1 MKKGSVENVVLG
13 LNPKHW
19 TWLERFNR
27 VTPIC
32 IFGLFFGDKE
42 KTFYNTD
49 VSSTASN
56 VTSADSASSGVLMV
70 AI

>member
-1 MKKGSVENVVLG
+1 MKKRSVVNVVLG

-19 TWLERFNR
+19 TWLESFN
-27 VTPIC
+27 C
-32 IFGLFFGDKE
+32 IFGLFVGDKE
-42 KTFYNTD
+42 KTFYYID
-49 VSSTASN
+49 FSSTASN